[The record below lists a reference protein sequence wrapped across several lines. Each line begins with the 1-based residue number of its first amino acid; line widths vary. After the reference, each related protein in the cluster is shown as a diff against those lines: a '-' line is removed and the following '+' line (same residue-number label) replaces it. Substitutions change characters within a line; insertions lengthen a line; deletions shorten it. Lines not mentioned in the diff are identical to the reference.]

1 MKDDFNTR
9 LNEIQV
15 QHSEEIE
22 LLKLTIN
29 ELTGRIELL
38 ENKPKKAE
46 KQEYLKEHMQ
56 LTKFIMF
63 ITIDFYFLK

>member
-15 QHSEEIE
+15 QHIEEIK

-29 ELTGRIELL
+29 EHTGRIELL
-38 ENKPKKAE
+38 ENKSKKAE
-46 KQEYLKEHMQ
+46 KARVPQGVHVINQIYNVYN
-56 LTKFIMF
+56 I
-63 ITIDFYFLK
+63 

>member
-46 KQEYLKEHMQ
+46 KARVPQGAHV
-56 LTKFIMF
+56 IN
-63 ITIDFYFLK
+63 